1 MRLFHLI
8 NGWAGRSEWLDNALR
23 LFYVGAVPLLLTAL
37 AALLILA
44 PSHNSAFVPFT
55 SRLRLVKAS
64 IIALVLCALMMPLVA
79 IFQDSV
85 LAGTPIST
93 RPFVTNWVHILVV
106 EPNDN
111 SFPSFEVMFAAA
123 TAMLLWAYRPIFGL
137 LGWAAVV
144 LLGFARIFC
153 GMNFFADSLA
163 GAVLGGALSTLTLA
177 AWHIPLYWP
186 FRKLPLSAG
195 SVRGQT
201 VFSTLSLAG
210 FVVFAIFSLNN
221 SPAHSAKWRNFWSG
235 TPATAQNLKEA
246 KAKKQAHSHIQ
257 EGEGGALAAA
267 NSNAMVLPGQ
277 PLLSSRATRLD
288 GHLPAVEKHLQ
299 QALTALKQP
308 HRLVGINVAEVRAG
322 SSPYR
327 CAAIRFEV
335 KATGTAERRRVAE
348 TAARFVKGAYHA
360 DGRLQHIDIIGVKE
374 DDGSELPVFTASIAR
389 RDLILR
395 NKPAWVNWSG
405 LDGGSWLRARSAL
418 YIDPQVLPSAAASKA
433 GGRL

>member
-8 NGWAGRSEWLDNALR
+8 NGWAGRSEWLDSALR

-44 PSHNSAFVPFT
+44 PSHNSPFAPFT
-55 SRLRLVKAS
+55 SRQRLTKAS
-64 IIALVLCALMMPLVA
+64 LIALALCALMMPLVA
-79 IFQDSV
+79 LFQNSV
-85 LAGTPIST
+85 LAGAPIST

-111 SFPSFEVMFAAA
+111 SFPCFEVMFAAA
-123 TAMLLWAYRPIFGL
+123 AAMLLWAYRPVFGL
-137 LGWAAVV
+137 LGWGAVV

-163 GAVLGGALSTLTLA
+163 GAVLGGALCTLALA
-177 AWHIPLYWP
+177 AWRIPLYWP
-186 FRKLPLSAG
+186 FRQLPLSTG
-195 SVRGQT
+195 SMRAQAA
-201 VFSTLSLAG
+201 FSTLSLAG
-210 FVVFAIFSLNN
+210 FIVFAVFSLNN
-221 SPAHSAKWRNFWSG
+221 SPAHATKWRNFWSG
-235 TPATAQNLKEA
+235 TPAKAQSLKEA
-246 KAKKQAHSHIQ
+246 KDHKTAHANIQ

-288 GHLPAVEKHLQ
+288 GHLPEVEKHLQ
-299 QALTALKQP
+299 RSLTALKQP

-322 SSPYR
+322 DSAYR

-335 KATGTAERRRVAE
+335 KASGPAERRRVAQ

-360 DGRLQHIDIIGVKE
+360 DSRLQHIDIIGVKE
-374 DDGSELPVFTASIAR
+374 DDDGELPVFTASVAR

-395 NKPAWVNWSG
+395 NKPAWVNWNG

-418 YIDPQVLPSAAASKA
+418 YIDPKILPATATPGT
-433 GGRL
+433 GGSL